1 VNTVTVA
8 LGELREVSHGI
19 HPAILSQGGL
29 APALRGLC
37 RRSAIPVELEMAAV
51 GRCPEH
57 VEVAA
62 YYIVSELLANTVK
75 HARASVAVV
84 SVEDTNG
91 ALHLSIRDDGVGGAD
106 PAQGSGL
113 IGLRDR
119 VEALGG
125 TFVVDSPLGAGTAVL
140 VSLPAG

>member
-1 VNTVTVA
+1 
-8 LGELREVSHGI
+8 
-19 HPAILSQGGL
+19 
-29 APALRGLC
+29 
-37 RRSAIPVELEMAAV
+37 MAAV

-75 HARASVAVV
+75 HAHASVAVV
-84 SVEDTNG
+84 SAEETNG

-106 PAQGSGL
+106 PTQGSGL

-125 TFVVDSPLGAGTAVL
+125 TLVVDSPLGAGTAVL
-140 VSLPAG
+140 VSLPSGNSARHYH